1 MHTDFIRICGVFC
14 KTLGLFHKCMSSD
27 PSSVCVILSPVFA
40 YMTQHVNVH
49 KHTPVLDAAGAG
61 AGCAEV
67 SAGVCWLSDR

>member
-1 MHTDFIRICGVFC
+1 
-14 KTLGLFHKCMSSD
+14 MSSD